1 MAALNLLVGHALI
14 LLLRNTADPH
24 ARLAYAAAGTA
35 RRRWTR
41 LPYAVRLLTRR
52 ADAPPPKTRTAPR
65 PAVTLPRPRALSV
78 LFHRAQPCAPYLPGS
93 TPLHPALTHAG
104 DFGVP
109 SPTPECLLCLP

>member
-14 LLLRNTADPH
+14 LLLRNTADLP

-35 RRRWTR
+35 RRWWTR

-78 LFHRAQPCAPYLPGS
+78 LLHRAQPCAP
-93 TPLHPALTHAG
+93 
-104 DFGVP
+104 
-109 SPTPECLLCLP
+109 

>member
-14 LLLRNTADPH
+14 LLLRNTADPP

-35 RRRWTR
+35 RRWWTR

-78 LFHRAQPCAPYLPGS
+78 LLHRAQPCAP
-93 TPLHPALTHAG
+93 
-104 DFGVP
+104 
-109 SPTPECLLCLP
+109 